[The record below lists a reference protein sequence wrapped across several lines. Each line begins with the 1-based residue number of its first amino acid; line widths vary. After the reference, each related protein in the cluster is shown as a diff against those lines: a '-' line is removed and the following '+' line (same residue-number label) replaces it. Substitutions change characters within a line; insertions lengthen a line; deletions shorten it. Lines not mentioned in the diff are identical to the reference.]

1 MTAMVLDERLTDRLI
16 AERREQGLD
25 RSDEVWEGVY
35 VMSPPANILHQK
47 ITDRLRA
54 VLNAC
59 RPQRTDTV
67 VTGVAVSPLAADW
80 EHNYRVPDV
89 TVVLAGR
96 RIVEHTTH
104 YQGGPDMVVEVVSP
118 GDRTLDKLAFYA
130 SLGVREVL
138 TVGRDSRVP
147 MLYRL
152 RRATRD
158 YGRVRQVPSAGMM
171 PVQASK
177 VLAADFSWEIRP
189 KGDRLLVRR
198 TAGAARS
205 WRV

>member
-1 MTAMVLDERLTDRLI
+1 MTAVILDERMTDRLI
-16 AERREQGLD
+16 AERRKLGLD
-25 RSDEVWEGVY
+25 HFDEIWDGVY
-35 VMSPPANILHQK
+35 VMSPPPNILHQK

-59 RPQRTDTV
+59 RPHPTDTV

-89 TVVLAGR
+89 TVVLTGR

-104 YQGGPDMVVEVVSP
+104 YQGGPDLVVEVVSP
-118 GDRTLDKLAFYA
+118 GDRTLDKFELYA
-130 SLGVREVL
+130 ALGVREVL
-138 TVGRDSRVP
+138 TVGRDSRMP

-158 YGRVRQVPSAGMM
+158 YGRVRQVPSAGM

-177 VLAADFSWEIRP
+177 VLAAEFSWDATR
-189 KGDRLLVRR
+189 KGNRLLVRR
-198 TAGAARS
+198 TSGAART